1 MKKKLIC
8 NLGFGLLI
16 VILDQILKFFMI
28 NKNIKIINNVFN
40 FTYTQNSGA
49 AFGIGNN
56 IVVSILTCILLIIFC
71 IYIYKNRD
79 TINNYIPYTSIIAGA
94 ISNFLDRLLRGYVID
109 FIDIDFLSFPCF
121 NIADICIVVGVIILM
136 WNIIKEII
144 IDKNKIK
151 A

>member
-1 MKKKLIC
+1 MKKRLIF

-16 VILDQILKFFMI
+16 ILLDQILKFLII
-28 NKNIKIINNVFN
+28 NKSIKIIDNVFN

-71 IYIYKNRD
+71 IYIYQNRY
-79 TINNYIPYTSIIAGA
+79 TINNYIPYTSILAGA
-94 ISNFLDRLLRGYVID
+94 ISNLLDRLFRGYVID
-109 FIDIDFLSFPCF
+109 FIDIDFLGFPCF
-121 NIADICIVVGVIILM
+121 NIADICIVIGVVILM